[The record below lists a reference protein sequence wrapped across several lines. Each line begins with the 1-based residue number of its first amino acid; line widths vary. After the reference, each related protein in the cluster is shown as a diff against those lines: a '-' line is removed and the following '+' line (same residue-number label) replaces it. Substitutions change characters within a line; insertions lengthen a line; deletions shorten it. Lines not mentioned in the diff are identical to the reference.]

1 MTNTPRK
8 TEPFQTIMPTKA
20 MNMFLF
26 PFSFDRKNKEQLVHA
41 LKKICSSFFPFKTNI

>member
-8 TEPFQTIMPTKA
+8 TEPFQTIVPTKA

-41 LKKICSSFFPFKTNI
+41 LKEFVRVFFHSK